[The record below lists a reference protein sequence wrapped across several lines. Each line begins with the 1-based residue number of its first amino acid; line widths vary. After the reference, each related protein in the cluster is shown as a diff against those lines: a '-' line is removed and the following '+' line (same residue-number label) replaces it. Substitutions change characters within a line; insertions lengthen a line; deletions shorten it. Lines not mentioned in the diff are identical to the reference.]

1 MENRKDSNVSVQDVK
16 NTDKRKII
24 GANIEALKKR
34 DHLTAIEFYNK
45 IFPDRK
51 NKPSTR
57 KNKIT
62 DLVHGRK
69 ITIDDLVDISEN
81 TGTPFLELFT
91 GIDEKNRDTAPTAY
105 DVCKAF
111 MHMLTSGLLNIEGTS
126 KLREKGNVIKPLEQE
141 KRELDEYY
149 KDIPCRDSDEPDIPG
164 IIDYPNPIYIRIMPR
179 YFLKGDNVIE
189 YKETDEIFTFIRNI
203 LEIYDSN
210 LQKDSKIRYTGSEL
224 KSVNKSNSK
233 NDSFK
238 VGESYSDIPV
248 VRKPDYHEP
257 W

>member
-1 MENRKDSNVSVQDVK
+1 MKNRKGSNVSVQDVK
-16 NTDKRKII
+16 NTDIQRII
-24 GANIEALKKR
+24 GNNIRAIKEKKPR
-34 DHLTAIEFYNK
+34 TNKEFYELIYPGK
-45 IFPDRK
+45 KAKDSTK
-51 NKPSTR
+51 N
-57 KNKIT
+57 NKIT

-69 ITIDDLVDISEN
+69 ITIDDLVDIHEN

-91 GIDEKNRDTAPTAY
+91 GIDEKNKDTAPTAY
-105 DVCKAF
+105 DICKAF

-126 KLREKGNVIKPLEQE
+126 KLREKRDVIKSLEQE
-141 KRELDEYY
+141 RKELDKYY

-179 YFLKGDNVIE
+179 YFFNGDNVIQ

-210 LQKDSKIRYTGSEL
+210 LQKNSKIRYTGSEL
-224 KSVNKSNSK
+224 ESVNKSVSK
-233 NDSFK
+233 NDFFQ
-238 VGESYSDIPV
+238 VGDSYSDIPV